1 MSTIEE
7 FENAPVGATATHKG
21 TGHRAMKTYEDGW
34 SWVTLI
40 GRYLGDKEM
49 EYLDYTLDPPA
60 PESAREALDPLYLCP
75 LPTREEIAMAIAAY
89 HWDKESGDVEVWH
102 DLTLGEREAVAEN
115 YLTWDS
121 ADAVLA
127 LLKGQ
132 DV

>member
-1 MSTIEE
+1 MSKIED
-7 FENAPVGATATHKG
+7 FENAPVGATATHAIG
-21 TGHRAMKTYEDGW
+21 SRAMKIDGVERRW
-34 SWVTLI
+34 I
-40 GRYLGDKEM
+40 GQSGFHMDDEQM
-49 EYLDYTLDPPA
+49 AHWNYTLDPPA

-127 LLKGQ
+127 LLKGLEA
-132 DV
+132 